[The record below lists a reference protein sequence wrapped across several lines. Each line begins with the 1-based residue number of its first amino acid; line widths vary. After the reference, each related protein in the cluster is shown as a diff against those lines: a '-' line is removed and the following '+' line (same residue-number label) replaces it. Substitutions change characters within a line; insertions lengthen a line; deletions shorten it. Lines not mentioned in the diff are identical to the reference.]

1 MRKIILILWLAA
13 VSFTL
18 VAQEKGLYLTLS
30 GVVGK
35 TSHGYTTDADERN
48 VAKLGYGAG
57 LGVQFFFTN
66 HWGIGTGLGF
76 ACYQSHVLYK
86 NTFVFENM
94 TDDDPL
100 NIGKPYDLTLGLN
113 NWKETQKSYFL
124 EIPLMA
130 MYQKKWGFKEAFG
143 MYFGAGVKLQLPFL
157 SNKYEV
163 KKKSEL
169 EVTGYYYD
177 DDLTIDDLPDYGF
190 GENNELTYK
199 GDFKM
204 KFGLSLSGELG
215 ILIKMGKRTDLT
227 LGGYV
232 DYALLNMQ
240 KNNVEPFLISPQDGA
255 NTIHPVQ
262 YVGDNLQYNGLLNS
276 ASVVKAKPW
285 AVGAKVGL
293 RIKLGK
299 VTEKTEEEKEQAK
312 KDKYPPIEVIIVRD
326 SVVVQPVIIEVPQ
339 QQPVAQP
346 MLAGVAGLDI
356 PQEDED
362 ILLEPI
368 YFDLDKYD
376 LRPESKEILDRKVV
390 IMKKYPSAEL
400 IIFGH
405 TCDLATES
413 YNDKLGHNRA
423 QAARYYLIRKGIK
436 PSRISTISEGEHY
449 PGTPNIN
456 EDHRQWNRKD
466 EFFLGR

>member
-1 MRKIILILWLAA
+1 MRKIILILWLASI
-13 VSFTL
+13 SFTL
-18 VAQEKGLYLTLS
+18 AAQDKGLYLSIS

-66 HWGIGTGLGF
+66 HLGIGTGVGF

-86 NTFVFENM
+86 KIFVFEDM

-100 NIGKPYDLTLGLN
+100 NMGKPYDLTLKLD
-113 NWKETQKSYFL
+113 NWKEAQKSYFL
-124 EIPLMA
+124 EVPLMLL
-130 MYQKKWGFKEAFG
+130 YQKKWGSKENFG

-157 SNKYEV
+157 SNKFEV

-169 EVTGYYYD
+169 EVTGYYPD
-177 DDLTIDDLPDYGF
+177 FDLPIDPDLPDYGF
-190 GENNELTYK
+190 GKNDELTYK

-215 ILIKMGKRTDLT
+215 ILIKMGKRTDLM

-232 DYALLNMQ
+232 DYALINMQ

-255 NTIHPVQ
+255 NTIHPVEF
-262 YVGDNLQYNGLLNS
+262 VGDNLQYNGLLNS

-285 AVGAKVGL
+285 AVGAKVGI

-299 VTEKTEEEKEQAK
+299 VTEKEEEKKENEK
-312 KDKYPPIEVIIVRD
+312 KRPTEVIIVRD
-326 SVVVQPVIIEVPQ
+326 SVVIQPVIIEVPQ
-339 QQPVAQP
+339 QQPILPIA
-346 MLAGVAGLDI
+346 LAIADI
-356 PQEDED
+356 PQEDMD

-368 YFDLDKYD
+368 YFDLDKYV
-376 LRPESKEILDRKVV
+376 LKPEAIEILDRKVA
-390 IMKKYPSAEL
+390 IMKKYPQAEL
-400 IIFGH
+400 VVYGH
-405 TCDLATES
+405 TCDLASEV
-413 YNDKLGHNRA
+413 YNEKLGYNRA
-423 QAARYYLIRKGIK
+423 QAARYYIIRNGIK
-436 PSRISTISEGEHY
+436 PSRITSITEGKRF
-449 PGTPNIN
+449 PDTPNID
-456 EDHRQWNRKD
+456 EDHRKMNRKAM
-466 EFFLGR
+466 FFMGI